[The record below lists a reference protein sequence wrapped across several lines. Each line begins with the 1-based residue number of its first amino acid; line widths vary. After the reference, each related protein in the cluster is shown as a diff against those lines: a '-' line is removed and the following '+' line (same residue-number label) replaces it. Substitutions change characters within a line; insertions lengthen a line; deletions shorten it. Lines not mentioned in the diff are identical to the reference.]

1 MDIKDKLFFFC
12 GLLVLVGCAPRP
24 ARTGTA
30 GEAAGK
36 THIEDISAYRPSHA
50 LPEAGPG
57 SSAGAPITPV
67 KPTNHVNERV
77 NVLMDSIAS
86 QNKAIKY
93 AQGYRIMAY
102 TGTDRK
108 AAMDIRRAIIQRVP
122 EQRDYLIY
130 QQPSY
135 RLKIGDYYNRVEAQ
149 QTMLLLRDIIP
160 NALIVQ
166 DQINI
171 R

>member
-1 MDIKDKLFFFC
+1 LVWAA
-12 GLLVLVGCAPRP
+12 LLLAGCAPRP
-24 ARTGTA
+24 SRTGAGTA
-30 GEAAGK
+30 RDAAGK
-36 THIEDISAYRPSHA
+36 TFIEDISAYRPHHA
-50 LPEAGPG
+50 LPESGPG
-57 SSAGAPITPV
+57 SAAGAPLAPV

-77 NVLMDSIAS
+77 NALMDTIAS

-102 TGTDRK
+102 NGTDRK
-108 AAMDIRRAIIQRVP
+108 TAMDIRRAIIQRVP

-135 RLKIGDYYNRVEAQ
+135 RLKIGDYFNRVEAQ

>member
-1 MDIKDKLFFFC
+1 MA
-12 GLLVLVGCAPRP
+12 GCAPRP
-24 ARTGTA
+24 ARTGTGA
-30 GEAAGK
+30 GRDAAK
-36 THIEDISAYRPSHA
+36 TYIEDISAYRPQHS
-50 LPEAGPG
+50 LPESGPG
-57 SSAGAPITPV
+57 SPTGAPVTPV
-67 KPTNHVNERV
+67 KPTNHVTERV
-77 NVLMDSIAS
+77 NVLMDTIAS

-93 AQGYRIMAY
+93 AQGFRIMAY
-102 TGTDRK
+102 NGTDRK
-108 AAMDIRRAIIQRVP
+108 TAMDIRRAIIQRVP